1 MANVDYFLKLDG
13 IDGESQDSK
22 HKNEIDVMSFGWGE
36 KQTGT
41 SYQGGGSGA
50 GKVQMQDFNFTMTV
64 NKASPKLLLNCANG
78 AAIKNAILTCRK
90 AGKDQQEYYKIT
102 MTDLLVSSYET
113 VGGYLTGE
121 TAGQDESPVP
131 TDSITLNYTTIK
143 FDYAAQKPDGTLE
156 GYITEGWNL
165 KANTKL

>member
-13 IDGESQDSK
+13 IDGESQDQK
-22 HKNEIDVMSFGWGE
+22 HKNEIDVISFGWGE

-50 GKVQMQDFNFTMTV
+50 GKVQMHDFTFTMTV

-78 AAIKNAILTCRK
+78 AAVKSAILTCRK

-102 MTDLLVSSYET
+102 MTDLLVSSYVT
-113 VGGYLTGE
+113 AGGYHTSAL
-121 TAGQDESPVP
+121 AGKEELPVP
-131 TDSITLNYTTIK
+131 TDSISLNYSTIS
-143 FDYAAQKPDGTLE
+143 FSYSPQKADGTLD
-156 GYITEGWNL
+156 GAITAGWNL
-165 KANTKL
+165 KTNVAL

>member
-1 MANVDYFLKLDG
+1 MAAVDYFLKIDG
-13 IDGESQDSK
+13 IKGESPDAK
-22 HKNEIDVMSFGWGE
+22 HKDEIDVISFSWGE

-41 SYQGGGSGA
+41 FAGGQGGGA
-50 GKVQMQDFNFTMTV
+50 GKVQMKDFHFTMVV
-64 NKASPKLLLNCANG
+64 NKATPKLLLACANG
-78 AAIKNAILTCRK
+78 EGIKSALLTCRK
-90 AGKDQQEYYKIT
+90 AGKDQQEFYKIT

>member
-13 IDGESQDSK
+13 IDGESQDQK
-22 HKNEIDVMSFGWGE
+22 HKNEIDVMSFSWGE

-50 GKVQMQDFNFTMTV
+50 GKVQMNDFTFTMTV

-78 AAIKNAILTCRK
+78 AAIKSAILTCRK

-102 MTDLLVSSYET
+102 MTDLLVSSYIT
-113 VGGYLTGE
+113 AGGYQTGAI
-121 TAGQDESPVP
+121 AGAVELPVP
-131 TDSITLNYTTIK
+131 TDHISLNYSTIS
-143 FDYAAQKPDGTLE
+143 FSYSPQKADGTLD
-156 GYITEGWNL
+156 GAITAGWNL
-165 KANTKL
+165 KGNVSL